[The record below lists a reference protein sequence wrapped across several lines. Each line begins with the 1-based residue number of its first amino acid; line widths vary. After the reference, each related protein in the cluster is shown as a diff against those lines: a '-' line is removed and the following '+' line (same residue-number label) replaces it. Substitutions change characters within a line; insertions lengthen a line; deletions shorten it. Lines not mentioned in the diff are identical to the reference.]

1 MLSPVRLS
9 VRLFVTRA
17 HQSKMVEVKNMYFS
31 AHGSPH
37 RSSFAGKVLSRNSNG
52 FSLSEGAEQR
62 WGVENKLYSTFMRQY
77 LEIGTRYGQSYYLRL
92 IGSCIIILFRLALKS
107 MTLDDLDL

>member
-9 VRLFVTRA
+9 VRLFVTWA

-77 LEIGTRYGQSYYLRL
+77 LEIGTRYGQSYIFTTNRKLH
-92 IGSCIIILFRLALKS
+92 ILFRLALKS